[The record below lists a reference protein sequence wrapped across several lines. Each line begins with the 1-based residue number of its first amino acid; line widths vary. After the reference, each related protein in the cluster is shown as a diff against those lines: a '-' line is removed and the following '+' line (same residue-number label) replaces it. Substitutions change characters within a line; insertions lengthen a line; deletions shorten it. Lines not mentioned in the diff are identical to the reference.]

1 MSRKLLAG
9 SRIIPMALVMGIIFF
24 LSDQPGD
31 TLYLPPFPG
40 IDKLAHLV
48 AYGALAAATIFAFSP
63 GYQRRRPLT
72 VFCITV
78 LFCLGYGVSDEF
90 HQLFVPGRSPSGFD
104 VFADACGALLVC
116 LLWSGWK
123 RNRQG
128 RTDAT
133 EKEFRAVL

>member
-9 SRIIPMALVMGIIFF
+9 SRTIPMALVMGIIFF
-24 LSDQPGD
+24 LSHQPGD
-31 TLYLPPFPG
+31 SLYLPPFPG

-48 AYGALAAATIFAFSP
+48 AYGTLAAATIYAFSP
-63 GYQRRRPLT
+63 GYQRREPFA
-72 VFCITV
+72 VFCISV

-90 HQLFVPGRSPSGFD
+90 HQSFVPGRSPSGFD
-104 VFADACGALLVC
+104 ILADVCGALLVC

-123 RNRQG
+123 RSRHG

-133 EKEFRAVL
+133 KKEFRAVL